1 MRPWVPAE
9 LRWAWRTLTSMRTA
23 LLLLC
28 LLALAAVPG
37 SLLPQ
42 RPVSPADVQMFI
54 RAHPTVAPAL
64 DRLYLFDV
72 FASPWFSAVY
82 LLLLISLSGCVLPRT
97 RRLLA
102 GLNRGPAEPP
112 RDLSRMSNRLRIPAR
127 RLVPAVTDSTEA
139 LLDAAAEYLR
149 SRRFRVRRGAGFVA
163 GEKGRLHE
171 AGNLLFHLSL
181 LLVLAAAAIGHLY
194 GYRGRVVVAEGS
206 AFANTQTQYDEF
218 VPGPWVDADQ
228 LTPFSLRLR
237 SFSAAY
243 QADGPQR
250 GAPRQFTA
258 RVAFRPDP
266 AAMQRER
273 TLTVN
278 RPLVVDGTKVFL
290 TGHGYAP
297 RFTVRDGTGQV
308 VFSGAV
314 PFLPRDGTMTSFGAV
329 KAPDARPTQ
338 LAFEGFFLPTAAI
351 GPSGPFS
358 AFPGAANPQ
367 VLLAAFVGDV
377 GLDSG
382 IPQSVYR
389 LDKTGLRQV
398 RVDGKPLAAAL
409 RPGET
414 MRLPNAQGSITFD
427 GVANFANFQIARD
440 PGRGLALAAAG
451 CLLVGLLVSLTVRPQ
466 RIWVRAAPAEAAD
479 RSGVPR
485 PAQAVD
491 VVAAGTR
498 GDGHPEVLT
507 RLAERLH
514 WVVPTWQAPDTDSK
528 DPG

>member
-1 MRPWVPAE
+1 MPAE
-9 LRWAWRTLTSMRTA
+9 LRWAWRTVTSMRTA

-42 RPVSPADVQMFI
+42 RPVSPGDVRMFV
-54 RAHPTVAPAL
+54 RAHPTIAPLL
-64 DRLYLFDV
+64 DRLSLFDV

-82 LLLLISLSGCVLPRT
+82 LLLLVSLTGCVLPRA
-97 RRLLA
+97 RRLMA
-102 GLNRGPAEPP
+102 ALNRAPAAPP
-112 RDLSRMSNRLRIPAR
+112 RDLSRMPNALRITAPQP
-127 RLVPAVTDSTEA
+127 VPRVAGTTEA
-139 LLDAAAEYLR
+139 LLDAAAEDLR
-149 SRRFRVRRGAGFVA
+149 SRRFRVLRGAGFVA

-181 LLVLAAAAIGHLY
+181 LLVLAAVAVGHLY

-218 VPGPWVDADQ
+218 VPGPWVDADR

-237 SFSAAY
+237 SFSARY

-250 GAPRQFTA
+250 GAPRRFTA
-258 RVAFRPDP
+258 RVAFRPAP
-266 AAMQRER
+266 TAARQER

-278 RPLVVDGTKVFL
+278 RPLEVDGTKVFL

-297 RFTVRDGTGQV
+297 RFTVRDGSGQV

-338 LAFEGFFLPTAAI
+338 LAFEGFFLPTAAL

-358 AFPGAANPQ
+358 AFPGALNPQ
-367 VLLAAFVGDV
+367 VLLAAFTGDV

-382 IPQSVYR
+382 MAQSVYR
-389 LDKTGLRQV
+389 LDKSGLRQV
-398 RVDGKPLAAAL
+398 RVGGKPQATAL

-414 MRLPNAQGSITFD
+414 MRLPNGQGSITFD

-451 CLLVGLLVSLTVRPQ
+451 CLLVGLVVSLTVRPQ
-466 RIWVRAAPAEAAD
+466 RVWVRAASAD
-479 RSGVPR
+479 GTGQVGVRR
-485 PAQAVD
+485 PAAAVHI
-491 VVAAGTR
+491 AAASTR
-498 GDGHPEVLT
+498 GGGHPVVLT
-507 RLAERLH
+507 RLAERLRRIA
-514 WVVPTWQAPDTDSK
+514 TTEQAPDLEPKDS
-528 DPG
+528 G